1 MMTKFNSTP
10 LLKGQE
16 LAWCNPAIETFWK
29 LLNWNSNIFQTLE
42 KVLMLVCKK
51 FPTHPLIKKTKTT
64 QGLQIIKPYE
74 IVKNFV
80 E

>member
-1 MMTKFNSTP
+1 
-10 LLKGQE
+10 
-16 LAWCNPAIETFWK
+16 
-29 LLNWNSNIFQTLE
+29 
-42 KVLMLVCKK
+42 MLVCKK
-51 FPTHPLIKKTKTT
+51 FPIHPRLKKKNKTT